1 MTYAFASDP
10 PAGLDDLPSLI
21 RWFLKNDRL
30 LPNNLEILEEA
41 HRIHHG
47 PEDGW
52 TYERHLAS
60 TIADDLRTYDSP
72 ELLQGHL
79 TLLATVYARTLE
91 ALRTLASPYPNLRS
105 PADLPE
111 REQHKMWGLCLTLGL
126 TATRLRV
133 EGWTYQSRYGE
144 FLDITMDTAKR
155 RSGARAHA
163 SRKSQRRV

>member
-1 MTYAFASDP
+1 MTYTFASDP
-10 PAGLDDLPSLI
+10 SAGLDDLPSLI

-41 HRIHHG
+41 HRVLHG

-60 TIADDLRTYDSP
+60 TIADDLRTYNSP

-79 TLLATVYARTLE
+79 TLLTTVHARTLE

-105 PADLPE
+105 PAELPE
-111 REQHKMWGLCLTLGL
+111 PERHQMWGLCLMLGL

-133 EGWTYQSRYGE
+133 EGWIYQSRYGE
-144 FLDITMDTAKR
+144 FLDVRMDTATR
-155 RSGARAHA
+155 RSGVRAHA
-163 SRKSQRRV
+163 SRKSRRRV